1 MKMRSGFVSNSSS
14 SSFIIATE
22 PGEGPP
28 AITVT
33 MSLESVLTETFKTKE
48 ELDKH
53 IFQDYGWGDNPT
65 IESILESEDYIKD
78 WYNASVKALEEGK
91 VVYWGSGSNEDYDAV
106 SQFIY
111 AGGLTQKSLG
121 DAAQLI
127 SDEC

>member
-22 PGEGPP
+22 PGKGAPT
-28 AITVT
+28 ITVT
-33 MSLESVLTETFKTKE
+33 MSLESVITETFKTKE

-53 IFQDYGWGDNPT
+53 ILQDYGWGDNPT
-65 IESILESEDYIKD
+65 IESILEEESYIKG

-91 VVYWGSGSNEDYDAV
+91 VVYKGWGNSDEPDPVA
-106 SQFIY
+106 QFIY
-111 AGGLTQKSLG
+111 ARGLTQKSLG
-121 DAAQLI
+121 DTAQLI